1 MKKILGGSEMFK
13 SLQDCFVLS
22 NGVKIPCVGFGTFL
36 TPDGADTINS
46 VKDALEIG
54 YRHIDTAT
62 LYQNEASVGLAM
74 RQSGLPRDEIFV
86 TSKLWNNV
94 RGYNETKAAFDL
106 SMSLLELDVLDLYLI
121 HFPDPEDFH
130 HQWEYYMTETW
141 RAFEDLYKAG
151 RIRAIGVS
159 NFEPKHLEVLKKAAS
174 IQPMVNQVR
183 LHPGFTQAET
193 VAWCRANNIVVES
206 HSPLGHGAQLPTL
219 EPFAVKYGRSNA
231 QVCLRWHIQ
240 QDLLPLPKSVHRERI
255 EQNAQIFDFT
265 ISEEDMTAIANLPP
279 QRPVFPGRP
288 PRL

>member
-1 MKKILGGSEMFK
+1 MFN
-13 SLQDCFVLS
+13 SLTDCFELY

-36 TPDGADTINS
+36 TPDGDDTINS
-46 VKDALEIG
+46 VMDALEIG

-62 LYQNEASVGLAM
+62 LYKNEASVGEAV
-74 RQSGLPRDEIFV
+74 RRSGLPREEIFI
-86 TSKLWNNV
+86 TSKLWNDV
-94 RGYNETKAAFDL
+94 RGYEETKAAFNRT
-106 SMSLLELDVLDLYLI
+106 MEQLEMDVLDLYLI

-130 HQWEYYMTETW
+130 HQWEFYMTETW
-141 RAFEDLYKAG
+141 RAFEDLYEAG
-151 RIRAIGVS
+151 RVRAIGVS
-159 NFEPKHLEVLKKAAS
+159 NFEPKHLEVLKKAAR

-193 VAWCRANNIVVES
+193 VAWCKANNIVVES

-219 EPFAVKYGRSNA
+219 QPFAAKYGRSEA

-265 ISEEDMTAIANLPP
+265 ISEEDMVAIANLPP